1 MKELLKN
8 TNKSEWLLTGLYKVS
23 IYICWYLFACIFTNY
38 LDSEI
43 TDSKLILLVFSLI
56 IVYTVRSFLKILYK
70 KNANTSYYNLK
81 HTIEMHYFNQLKDLN
96 YETIENLDKEELSDR
111 ILEVSY
117 NYTKIISDIFEYIIP
132 AAIGLLMIF
141 LQLLDLN
148 KAFGL
153 IAFGFLIIILIYSY
167 NNLHDDEIKVTN
179 YNDLLKDFVSKIL
192 VIKKLNVFDFC
203 SKKLDETK
211 ENDICILKNNDTIND
226 IKFSN
231 FLFIF
236 ISVILISSFFFVKNT
251 ITRLGI
257 IIFFII
263 VILKLQELL
272 YKINPAI
279 KNMLSSSNN
288 RIMLENMLKDQETFK
303 INNKWKKISIK
314 GGVVNYQDTTD
325 DIKIPEFELLKKD
338 HISIMGASGQG
349 KSTVL
354 NILSGIFKLD
364 QGDILYDGNKTNE
377 IVDAMYLSPEVGI
390 LNITLRDN
398 LKFMT
403 EITDEELIN
412 LINEINL
419 KEWYASLSNGLDEI
433 LTDNVDDSIIEK
445 INILRAIISNK
456 DIYFFDEPTNN
467 LDTDSEKKVASM
479 LKKYFKDQT
488 YIIISKKTVLTNLCK
503 KHYFIKNHTLLEKE
517 PLL

>member
-1 MKELLKN
+1 MKELLSN

-23 IYICWYLFACIFTNY
+23 IYICWYLFACIFTTY
-38 LDSEI
+38 LANEI
-43 TDSKLILLVFSLI
+43 TDSKLILLVLSLI
-56 IVYTVRSFLKILYK
+56 IVYIIRSFLKILYK
-70 KNANTSYYNLK
+70 KNANVSYYHLK
-81 HTIEMHYFNQLKDLN
+81 HAIEMYYFNKLKDLS
-96 YETIENLDKEELSDR
+96 YDTIENIDTEELSSK

-132 AAIGLLMIF
+132 AIIGLLMIF
-141 LQLLDLN
+141 VKLLDLS
-148 KAFGL
+148 KLFGIFAFV
-153 IAFGFLIIILIYSY
+153 FLIIILIYSY

-179 YNDLLKDFVSKIL
+179 YNDLLKDFVSKIQM
-192 VIKKLNVFDFC
+192 IKKLNVFDFC
-203 SKKLDETK
+203 FKKLDDTK

-236 ISVILISSFFFVKNT
+236 MSIILVSSFFFVKNT

-279 KNMLSSSNN
+279 KNMLTSSNN
-288 RIMLENMLKDQETFK
+288 RMSLEKVFQTQEIFK
-303 INNKWKKISIK
+303 VNKNWKKISIK

-325 DIKIPEFELLKKD
+325 DIKIPEFELIKKD

-354 NILSGIFKLD
+354 NVLSGIFKLD

-377 IVDAMYLSPEVGI
+377 IIDAMYLSPEVGI
-390 LNITLRDN
+390 LNMSLRDN
-398 LKFMT
+398 LKFAI

-419 KEWYASLSNGLDEI
+419 KEWYTSLPNGLDEI
-433 LTDNVDDSIIEK
+433 LSDSLDKSIVER
-445 INILRAIISNK
+445 INILRAIVSNK

-479 LKKYFKDQT
+479 LKKYFKNNT
-488 YIIISKKTVLTNLCK
+488 IIIISKKTVLTNLCK

-517 PLL
+517 TLL

>member
-23 IYICWYLFACIFTNY
+23 IYICWYLFASIFTSY
-38 LDSEI
+38 LTDEI
-43 TDSKLILLVFSLI
+43 TDSKLILLVLSLI
-56 IVYTVRSFLKILYK
+56 VVYLVRSFLKILYK

-81 HTIEMHYFNQLKDLN
+81 HTIEMHYFNKLKDLS
-96 YETIENLDKEELSDR
+96 YETIESFDKEELSDK

-132 AAIGLLMIF
+132 AIIGLLMIF
-141 LQLLDLN
+141 VKLLDLN
-148 KAFGL
+148 KTFGI
-153 IAFGFLIIILIYSY
+153 IAFIFLIIILIYSY

-179 YNDLLKDFVSKIL
+179 YNDLLKDFVSKIQT
-192 VIKKLNVFDFC
+192 IKKLNIFDFC
-203 SKKLDETK
+203 SKKLDDTK

-236 ISVILISSFFFVKNT
+236 ISIILLSSFFFVKNT

-263 VILKLQELL
+263 VILKLQEVLF
-272 YKINPAI
+272 KINPAV
-279 KNMLSSSNN
+279 KNMLASSNN
-288 RIMLENMLKDQETFK
+288 RISLENYFKNQELFK
-303 INNKWKKISIK
+303 VNTKWKKISIK
-314 GGVVNYQDTTD
+314 EGLVNYQDTTE
-325 DIKIPEFELLKKD
+325 DIKIPEFELIKKD

-354 NILSGIFKLD
+354 NVLSGIFKLD
-364 QGDILYDGNKTNE
+364 QGDILYDGNQTNE

-390 LNITLRDN
+390 LNITLREN
-398 LKFMT
+398 LSFAVDT
-403 EITDEELIN
+403 TDEELID
-412 LINEINL
+412 LINEIDL
-419 KEWYASLSNGLDEI
+419 KEWYTSLTNGLDEI
-433 LTDNVDDSIIEK
+433 LSDSLDKSIVEK

-467 LDTDSEKKVASM
+467 LDTESEKKVASI
-479 LKKYFKDQT
+479 LKKYFKDHT